1 MPSGSTLSERCEA
14 FLRGSCLVAQPVRM
28 PMMLR
33 PSRSA
38 IVAAFWMT
46 VVSAVSLGI
55 VVLAFGWPK
64 HDRPVDRCASTLRVD
79 GYSHITDEYSRSF
92 SSVKTYWI
100 GPSSADPSRLVT
112 QPGFDVRAVADGAR
126 LGALR
131 DRRRRSSHRRR
142 NRSRRGLP
150 AARRISNRPSRLT
163 E

>member
-1 MPSGSTLSERCEA
+1 
-14 FLRGSCLVAQPVRM
+14 
-28 PMMLR
+28 
-33 PSRSA
+33 
-38 IVAAFWMT
+38 MT

-126 LGALR
+126 LGAYEIVAEGVRTEGATGHVVVYRLLDEFR
-131 DRRRRSSHRRR
+131 TDRP
-142 NRSRRGLP
+142 GLP
-150 AARRISNRPSRLT
+150 SEARDLGLSTDRISLVAKG
-163 E
+163 ELDILAIDIAC